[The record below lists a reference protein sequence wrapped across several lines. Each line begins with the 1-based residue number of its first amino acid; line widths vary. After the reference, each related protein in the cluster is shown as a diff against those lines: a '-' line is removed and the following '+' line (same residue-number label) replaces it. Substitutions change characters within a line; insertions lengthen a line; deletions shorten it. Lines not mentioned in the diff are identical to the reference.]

1 MSFYNRRQFRQEQGE
16 WVLTKSQIK
25 KEFEVLKRSKEQL
38 QGLYNDDQKKCAA
51 LAQQLAN
58 VTMQLTIRD
67 EALKEVQN
75 EL

>member
-1 MSFYNRRQFRQEQGE
+1 
-16 WVLTKSQIK
+16 LTKSQIK